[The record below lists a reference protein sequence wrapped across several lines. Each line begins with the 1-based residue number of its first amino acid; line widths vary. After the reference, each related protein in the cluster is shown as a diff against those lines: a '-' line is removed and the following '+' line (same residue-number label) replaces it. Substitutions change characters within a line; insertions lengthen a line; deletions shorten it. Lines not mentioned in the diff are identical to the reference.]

1 MTRLGDLLHF
11 GQLFETCG
19 QNHFAQIAHILGN
32 FFKGVKIFHFYGEI
46 IFGQLLWKFS
56 HLLLVTG
63 LDDASSFHF
72 TPFFVVGV
80 EPNVGVLTRERSF
93 GVVFLQD
100 FLYGIIYPFIGTE
113 NSVTPFKDLRIKA
126 IIIIITNNKPR

>member
-1 MTRLGDLLHF
+1 MCVASSVTRLGGLLHF

-80 EPNVGVLTRERSF
+80 EPNVGVLTRERAKLR
-93 GVVFLQD
+93 GRVFAGFSLRD
-100 FLYGIIYPFIGTE
+100 YLSIYW
-113 NSVTPFKDLRIKA
+113 D
-126 IIIIITNNKPR
+126 